1 VFRKSEYECSL
12 FITFIKQD
20 AGTEFRHKETHDM
33 NPASIRFTRRQL
45 TTAALAAMASLA
57 TPAWSQEWVPT
68 QPITIMVGFAPGG
81 SADQIARQLSFAAK
95 NIIPV
100 PVVVLNKVGAAGA
113 IAAQAVADAKPDG
126 YTLFV
131 GGGSETTSVGN
142 FKTLGYDPRKSFTP
156 VIKVSRAPSI
166 LAVRADARFADMNAL
181 LAEARQAP
189 EKVSY
194 GSTGEGGIFH
204 ATGVVLEKQ
213 TGIKLLH
220 VPYKGAADSMNALL
234 GGQVDATFGAYEEM
248 KPMIDTGRVRPLAMF
263 SRTRLPGLPN
273 VPTMMELGV
282 PVALDNMKGL
292 MAPAGLPEP
301 VLRYLHDHFRKAMQT
316 DMWKEYVAKSG
327 LTQDYADGAAF
338 QKEIVDVYGLIGK
351 AIGK

>member
-1 VFRKSEYECSL
+1 MH
-12 FITFIKQD
+12 
-20 AGTEFRHKETHDM
+20 AH
-33 NPASIRFTRRQL
+33 PARLNRRQ
-45 TTAALAAMASLA
+45 AALGLLAAA
-57 TPAWSQEWVPT
+57 TLPAFAQQEWTPT
-68 QPITIMVGFAPGG
+68 QPITILVGFAPGG

-95 NIIPV
+95 GIIPV
-100 PVVVLNKVGAAGA
+100 PVLVVNKAGAAGA
-113 IAAQAVADAKPDG
+113 ITAQAVADARPDG

-142 FKTLGYDPRKSFTP
+142 FKPLGYDPRKSFTP

-166 LAVRADARFADMNAL
+166 LAVRADSKFADMKAL

-204 ATGVVLEKQ
+204 ATALVWEKQ
-213 TGIKLLH
+213 AGVKLLH

-234 GGQVDATFGAYEEM
+234 GGQVDAAFGAYEEM
-248 KPMIDTGRVRPLAMF
+248 KGMIDAGRVRPLALF
-263 SRTRLPGLPN
+263 SRTRLPALPN
-273 VPTMMELGV
+273 VPTMTEIGV

-301 VLRYLHDHFRKAMQT
+301 IRRYLHDHFRKAMQA
-316 DMWKEYVAKSG
+316 DAWKEYVAKSG
-327 LTQDYADGAAF
+327 LTQDYADGPAF
-338 QKEIVDVYGLIGK
+338 QKEIVEAYEQIGK
-351 AIGK
+351 AVAK